1 VGGETVTYRVM
12 VDRIFEGLGKRPRSL
27 PMPTWL
33 FALIMRL
40 AKPFY
45 PGATTA
51 MGTRMGQDLTF
62 DSAEAVRD
70 FGWAPRDF
78 RPKF

>member
-1 VGGETVTYRVM
+1 M
-12 VDRIFEGLGKRPRSL
+12 VDRNFEGLGQRPRSL

-33 FALIMRL
+33 FALVMRL

-62 DSAEAVRD
+62 DSSAAARD
-70 FGWAPRDF
+70 FGWAPRAF
-78 RPKF
+78 HPRF